1 MDTYYDVE
9 APDVFRERFGLA
21 FERLTPGLRIAHRP
35 GVTLS
40 QQDNV
45 AESLQTCNG
54 AMLHYDEQYASQT
67 SWQRPLMVSTL
78 TVQRLIGMTWRT
90 FGRRRRIMS
99 MAQIAMTRPVFG
111 GDTLYAETE
120 VLAIRA
126 RPGQP
131 LAEVDLRTI
140 GRNQRGETIAS
151 IDYTVELWARGQAP
165 GEQPGLAG
173 AYQPRFASHVQRED
187 GAWVEQ
193 AGIYFEDLRPGETFI
208 HAPRRSIHAHD
219 GIINAL
225 LAQEWSGAHHD
236 LMYAAELGL
245 EAPVVPQTWVLGCAV
260 ALSTRTFGRVCAN
273 LGWTQVEFGEA
284 AAVGDTLQARS
295 VILNVRGSASRPA
308 EGIVTTRTMAHNQ
321 RGALVVAFV
330 RTLLVY
336 RRGEQAPYAA
346 AGY

>member
-1 MDTYYDVE
+1 MDTHYDVE
-9 APDVFRERFGLA
+9 APNVFRERFGLA
-21 FERLTPGLRIAHRP
+21 FEQLSPGLRIAHRP

-45 AESLQTCNG
+45 NESLQTCNG

-78 TVQRLIGMTWRT
+78 TLQRLIGMTWRT
-90 FGRRRRIMS
+90 FGRRRRIVS

-120 VLAIRA
+120 VLAVRA
-126 RPGQP
+126 RQGDPC
-131 LAEVDLRTI
+131 AEVELRTI
-140 GRNQRGETIAS
+140 GLNQRGETIAT
-151 IDYTVELWARGQAP
+151 IDYTVELWARGRAP
-165 GEQPGLAG
+165 GEPPGLVRADE
-173 AYQPRFASHVQRED
+173 ARFASHVQRPD

-219 GIINAL
+219 GVSNAL

-245 EAPVVPQTWVLGCAV
+245 TAPLVPQTWVLGAVV

-295 VILNVRGSASRPA
+295 IILNVRESASRPA
-308 EGIVTTRTMAHNQ
+308 EGIVTTRTVACNQ
-321 RGALVVAFV
+321 HGATVVAFV

-336 RRGEQAPYAA
+336 KRGAQAPYAA